1 MKIVNRNKGRLGNSI
16 FRLLANVVF
25 LIVYDIDGEIIYNN
39 FNCTKTI
46 SDDYFCKWADNILN
60 GKIYDTIDKN
70 SIILFDGF
78 YQHDKI
84 YSFFRPQII
93 DYLKK
98 HPNLLLLT
106 HFTDN
111 YKVGDLFHTSNKQY
125 DIVIHIRLEDFI
137 QINQVLNPLT
147 ICKILDENINN
158 NKNICL
164 VLNQPTEEI
173 EFKYINYFKNKY
185 NIIVESNDPIT
196 DFHIMKNAETLICS
210 YSTLSWCAAY
220 FSDSVK
226 QVYIPNYNISLHQT
240 FKILPNSKLYD
251 CDFCDVKKLDSIL
264 NEKSYSLSDYLGKP
278 IDLKM
283 DELFNKKK

>member
-1 MKIVNRNKGRLGNSI
+1 MKIVNHNKGRLGNSI

-46 SDDYFCKWADNILN
+46 SDEYFCKWADNILN
-60 GKIYDTIDKN
+60 GKIDDTIDKN
-70 SIILFDGF
+70 SIILFDGY

-98 HPNLLLLT
+98 RPNLLLLT

-125 DIVIHIRLEDFI
+125 DIVVHIRLEDFI

-147 ICKILDENINN
+147 ICQILDENVNN

-164 VLNQPTEEI
+164 VLNKPTEEI
-173 EFKYINYFKNKY
+173 EFKYIDYLKNKY

-196 DFHIMKNAETLICS
+196 DFHIMKNAEMLICS
-210 YSTLSWCAAY
+210 YSTLSWCAAF

-226 QVYIPNYNISLHQT
+226 KVYIPNYNISLHQT
-240 FKILPNSKLYD
+240 FNALQHTKVTLYD
-251 CDFCDVKKLDSIL
+251 CDFCNIERLSSIL
-264 NEKSYSLSDYLGKP
+264 QKSKVIY
-278 IDLKM
+278 
-283 DELFNKKK
+283 